1 MRKTVF
7 SPSAIHEYNEW
18 ALFDRKNFLK
28 ITKLLYQISRTP
40 FEGEGQPEALK
51 GNFSGYW
58 SRRINQKDRIIYK
71 VLDNEIEIFSCKGH
85 YDDK

>member
-18 ALFDRKNFLK
+18 ALFDRKTFLK
-28 ITKLLYQISRTP
+28 ITKLLNQISHTP

-51 GNFSGYW
+51 GVF
-58 SRRINQKDRIIYK
+58 
-71 VLDNEIEIFSCKGH
+71 LDIGH
-85 YDDK
+85 EESIKKTQLFTQYLKTRLKFFLA